1 MPISHF
7 TFSCFP
13 LSLSLAP
20 AALST
25 RSIAPS
31 LPAHGPPL
39 GLSPHTHPLPP
50 GRLPHGQAGYLER
63 PRCPVISMEKGLW
76 HPADST
82 PRPSPAQIVMWLKRF
97 SFPVCHTPAGP
108 QPGWRLPGSPT
119 GSLRLPWRSPR
130 PPLLPPLHPGLLRQ
144 RLFQIF
150 GGGQWI
156 DTWEV
161 LLLFIAP
168 SLCSD

>member
-82 PRPSPAQIVMWLKRF
+82 PRPSPTQIFMWLKRF
-97 SFPVCHTPAGP
+97 SCPVCRTHLQGLSLAGGCRGVP
-108 QPGWRLPGSPT
+108 RAPSGCLGGARGPLA
-119 GSLRLPWRSPR
+119 SLRCTRASSGKGSFRS
-130 PPLLPPLHPGLLRQ
+130 LVEDSG
-144 RLFQIF
+144 
-150 GGGQWI
+150 
-156 DTWEV
+156 
-161 LLLFIAP
+161 
-168 SLCSD
+168 